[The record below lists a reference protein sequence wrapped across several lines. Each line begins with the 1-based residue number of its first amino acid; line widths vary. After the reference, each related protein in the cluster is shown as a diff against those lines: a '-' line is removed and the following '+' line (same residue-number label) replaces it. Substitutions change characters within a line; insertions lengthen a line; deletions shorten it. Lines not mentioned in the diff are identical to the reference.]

1 MFTCV
6 FCFLIPFTLISIT
19 QANGNSSC
27 DKSIDRMDKIFKEA
41 LFIKQGIKFPSN
53 DKEIDAY
60 CRNGKLFSNEA
71 KNFNNCAKPFP
82 RQVVQ
87 ILGKS
92 LGRTMK
98 SMCKPGKPRQDLA
111 AAFECAT
118 TSYHKDLQD
127 CGLILV
133 NQIYLSSSNMTSDQL
148 FPLICC
154 SFHELVNCIRSA
166 AVPSCTDEKFHL
178 TNFFMGHI
186 NRLIK
191 DLIDLLCGK
200 WSTIEQCQLSAPEVF
215 DHLAKLNNVSRFNS
229 DESLLGTILNITAK
243 LSSED
248 E

>member
-1 MFTCV
+1 M
-6 FCFLIPFTLISIT
+6 LKQS
-19 QANGNSSC
+19 ANCCLQLTTNT
-27 DKSIDRMDKIFKEA
+27 
-41 LFIKQGIKFPSN
+41 N
-53 DKEIDAY
+53 
-60 CRNGKLFSNEA
+60 RNL
-71 KNFNNCAKPFP
+71 P
-82 RQVVQ
+82 
-87 ILGKS
+87 L
-92 LGRTMK
+92 
-98 SMCKPGKPRQDLA
+98 DLA

-248 E
+248 EWSTIKITSRFDWSNFFFIILLISNFYKPN